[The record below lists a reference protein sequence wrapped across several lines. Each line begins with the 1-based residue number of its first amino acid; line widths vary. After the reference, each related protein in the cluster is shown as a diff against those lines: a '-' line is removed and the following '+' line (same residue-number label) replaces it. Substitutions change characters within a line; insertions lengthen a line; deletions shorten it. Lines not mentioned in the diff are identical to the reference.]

1 MPREQIPP
9 NRPVWLAIIS
19 IVAVLFA
26 AAAAFMLHLAH
37 ATPMGMLTGA
47 GTAFVA
53 AMTLGM
59 AASRYLGI

>member
-19 IVAVLFA
+19 IVAVLA
-26 AAAAFMLHLAH
+26 AAAAFVLRLAH
-37 ATPMGMLTGA
+37 ATPTGMLTGA

-59 AASRYLGI
+59 SASRYLGS